1 MSEEKL
7 VKRSVNLVQ
16 PRVSEG
22 KLVQPSVSEEKL
34 VQQSVSVRRRW

>member
-7 VKRSVNLVQ
+7 VQRSVNLVQ

-34 VQQSVSVRRRW
+34 VQRSESEV